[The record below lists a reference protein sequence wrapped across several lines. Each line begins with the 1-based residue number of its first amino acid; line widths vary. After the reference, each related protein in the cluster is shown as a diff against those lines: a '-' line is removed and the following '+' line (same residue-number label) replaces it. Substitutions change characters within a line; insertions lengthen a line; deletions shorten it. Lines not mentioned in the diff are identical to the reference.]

1 MDATSLAEYLVVK
14 GIPFRTAHQIVGSLV
29 RLCEETGRTKL
40 AELKVEEI
48 NAAIAQAWEG
58 PRPRGPSEQAA
69 SVTTGDRKGAVPA
82 ESPATP
88 ASIVVDVDV
97 YSCLGARNVV
107 ARYQSAGAAGGEPL
121 KKQLAEWKQ
130 RLGI

>member
-1 MDATSLAEYLVVK
+1 
-14 GIPFRTAHQIVGSLV
+14 VGSLV
-29 RLCEETGRTKL
+29 RRCEESGRTKL
-40 AELKVEEI
+40 SDLSVEEI
-48 NAAIAQAWEG
+48 NAAIAGAREG

-69 SVTTGDRKGAVPA
+69 PERQPA
-82 ESPATP
+82 IT
-88 ASIVVDVDV
+88 VDDDV

-130 RLGI
+130 RLGL